1 MDSSSRYH
9 QQQLNSSS
17 SSASGLLRF
26 RSAPPSVLEQL
37 QVVEGSCSS
46 EQERSSSSSF
56 LRFFSSNNNKPSS
69 TTKPPSLSLMNS
81 NHRFTRLHNSST
93 APSASTSSGTDLPR
107 QSTFPASHFSFHDN
121 NGYDTNANT
130 MTKGVGNYSGSDELS
145 LSTMNRFNNQ
155 ISFSSSRSPS
165 SSATATNSN
174 RNGGLFFPN
183 YGSWNETSYKRDDRN
198 GIHKLIFDANQNEE
212 FGNNKVVHTL
222 SHQLSFPKAEP
233 EMFAMENMIHFPL
246 SDSVPCKIRAKRGC
260 ATHPRS
266 IAERVRRT
274 RISERMKK
282 LQELVPNM
290 DKQASTADMLDMAVG
305 YIKDLQKQFKNL
317 SDRRAKCKC
326 IRMQK
331 SDSSKKF

>member
-1 MDSSSRYH
+1 M
-9 QQQLNSSS
+9 
-17 SSASGLLRF
+17 LL
-26 RSAPPSVLEQL
+26 ALE
-37 QVVEGSCSS
+37 SHD
-46 EQERSSSSSF
+46 SSF
-56 LRFFSSNNNKPSS
+56 LCV
-69 TTKPPSLSLMNS
+69 L
-81 NHRFTRLHNSST
+81 LHEAIIS
-93 APSASTSSGTDLPR
+93 
-107 QSTFPASHFSFHDN
+107 
-121 NGYDTNANT
+121 GYDTNANT

-198 GIHKLIFDANQNEE
+198 RIHKLIFDANQNEE
-212 FGNNKVVHTL
+212 FGNNKVVDTL

>member
-81 NHRFTRLHNSST
+81 NHSFTTLHNSST

-165 SSATATNSN
+165 SSATATNNN

-183 YGSWNETSYKRDDRN
+183 YGYWNETSYKRDDQNR
-198 GIHKLIFDANQNEE
+198 IYKLIFDANQNEE

-233 EMFAMENMIHFPL
+233 EMFVMENMIHFPL
-246 SDSVPCKIRAKRGC
+246 LDAVPCKIRAKRGC

-274 RISERMKK
+274 RISERMK
-282 LQELVPNM
+282 
-290 DKQASTADMLDMAVG
+290 
-305 YIKDLQKQFKNL
+305 
-317 SDRRAKCKC
+317 
-326 IRMQK
+326 
-331 SDSSKKF
+331 